1 MNYTRLS
8 LIIKREYLSM
18 VAKKSFLIMT
28 LLIPVLMVAIGLVPV
43 MLSRLNSSD
52 EAKKVAVIDESG
64 VFGRVLTDSS
74 EFDIALL
81 DGTDAAGAHDY
92 YSGAGGEIYAIV
104 IIPRDVLESK
114 SIGIYSEDAVSKSL
128 VSQIKNDLEPALTEA
143 RIESYG
149 VDGLADMIRDC
160 SVDLDVRSVKWNES
174 GEESLSSTDLS
185 ILIGIVLSFI
195 IYMFVLM
202 YGAMIINS
210 VVEEKSNRIVEVI
223 VSSCK
228 PFELMLGKIIGV
240 GLVGLTQIAIW
251 VVLIGGVSLVA
262 GISLIGPRL
271 DTAAMMSG
279 ADMSTATP
287 DKISEI
293 WEMLSGVNFAGIIGL
308 FVLYFI
314 GGYLLYAS
322 LFAGFGSAVDQA
334 SDASQFTMPIMII
347 IVFALYAG
355 MACVDNPDGR
365 MAEWCSF
372 IPFTSPIVMMVRLP
386 FNVPLWQTLVSLA
399 ILYATAIGCV
409 YMSARIYRKGILLYG
424 KRRGVSEV
432 FKWIVGK

>member
-28 LLIPVLMVAIGLVPV
+28 LLIPVLMVAIGFVPIV
-43 MLSRLNSSD
+43 LNRLNSSD
-52 EAKKVAVIDESG
+52 KAKKVAVIDETG
-64 VFGRVLTDSS
+64 IFARVLTDSD
-74 EFDIALL
+74 EFDIVAL
-81 DGTDAAGAHDY
+81 DGTDAGSAHDY

-128 VSQIKNDLEPALTEA
+128 VSQIKDDLDPALTDA
-143 RIESYG
+143 KIESYG
-149 VDGLADMIRDC
+149 VDGLADMIREC
-160 SVDLDVRSVKWNES
+160 NVDLDVRSVKWSEN
-174 GEESLSSTDLS
+174 GEESLSSTELS
-185 ILIGIVLSFI
+185 VLIGIVLSFI

-223 VSSCK
+223 ISSCK
-228 PFELMLGKIIGV
+228 PFELLMGKVIGV

-251 VVLIGGVSLVA
+251 VVLIGG
-262 GISLIGPRL
+262 ISLIAGASLIAPRL
-271 DTAAMMSG
+271 DEATMMAG
-279 ADMSTATP
+279 ADVSAAP
-287 DKISEI
+287 DKVAEI
-293 WEMLSGVNFAGIIGL
+293 WEMLSGVNFARIIGL

-347 IVFALYAG
+347 MVFALYAG
-355 MACVDNPDGR
+355 MACVDNPDGQ
-365 MAEWCSF
+365 MAEWCSI

-386 FNVPLWQTLVSLA
+386 FNVPVWQLLASLVV
-399 ILYATAIGCV
+399 LYGTAIGCI
-409 YMSARIYRKGILLYG
+409 YLSARIYRKGILLYG

-432 FKWIVGK
+432 FRWIVGK